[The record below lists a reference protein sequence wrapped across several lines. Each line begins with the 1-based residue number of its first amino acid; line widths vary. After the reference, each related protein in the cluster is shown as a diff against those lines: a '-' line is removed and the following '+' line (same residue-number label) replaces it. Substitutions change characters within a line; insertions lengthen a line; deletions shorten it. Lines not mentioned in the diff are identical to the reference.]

1 MLSRTGRR
9 FPAVLAAMAGMFI
22 GFSAPP
28 ARAQSHTPTKEETQV
43 ARELFEK
50 ALLDERGKDYA
61 AALEKL
67 EKAIALYETPGLR
80 FHLAFCEEKL
90 GHLAAAL
97 ADYDRAKRNAE
108 IEGKKDVLAE
118 VQGPL
123 ASLSKRVPRIV
134 IRIQNAPK
142 GDALTLTLD
151 ERPLQAA
158 VVGTDLPVD
167 PGRHRI
173 TARATGFAVESEV
186 VDASEGA
193 TQAVNLT
200 MHSSSAAPTGPATTT
215 AAATGAATETH
226 PPSAG
231 GTASG
236 AAAPAPRK
244 GKSFGATPWLLAGGG
259 VVLAGGGVAA
269 LLIAG
274 NKASSAKDQCATIPR
289 WAVCDASSE
298 RSTIRALDGLAIGAF
313 VGAAA
318 LFTTAIVTGGHN
330 EESIV
335 VSVAP
340 QGISLTGVF
349 Q

>member
-1 MLSRTGRR
+1 MFVG
-9 FPAVLAAMAGMFI
+9 FAAM
-22 GFSAPP
+22 P

-123 ASLSKRVPRIV
+123 ASLSKRVPRVV
-134 IRIQNAPK
+134 IRVQNAPK

-151 ERPLQAA
+151 ERPLQVA
-158 VVGTDLPVD
+158 VLGTDLPVD

-173 TARATGFAVESEV
+173 TARATGYAVESEV

-200 MHSSSAAPTGPATTT
+200 LHSSSTGPTEPATTT
-215 AAATGAATETH
+215 KAAPAATGTATPPATGAATA
-226 PPSAG
+226 AG
-231 GTASG
+231 P
-236 AAAPAPRK
+236 AAPAPK
-244 GKSFGATPWLLAGGG
+244 AKSAGATPWLLAGGG

-274 NKASSAKDQCATIPR
+274 NKASTAKDQCATVPR
-289 WAVCDASSE
+289 WAVCGASSE
-298 RSTIRALDGLAIGAF
+298 RGTIRALDGLAIGAF

>member
-1 MLSRTGRR
+1 
-9 FPAVLAAMAGMFI
+9 MAGIFV
-22 GFSAPP
+22 GFAATP

-123 ASLSKRVPRIV
+123 ASLSKRVPRVV
-134 IRIQNAPK
+134 IRVQNAPK

-151 ERPLQAA
+151 ERPLQVA
-158 VVGTDLPVD
+158 VLGTDLPVD

-173 TARATGFAVESEV
+173 TARATGYAVESEV

-200 MHSSSAAPTGPATTT
+200 MHSSSAAPTGPATTPAPAATGT
-215 AAATGAATETH
+215 ATPPATGAATA
-226 PPSAG
+226 AG
-231 GTASG
+231 P
-236 AAAPAPRK
+236 AAPKA
-244 GKSFGATPWLLAGGG
+244 KSSGATPWLLAGGG

-274 NKASSAKDQCATIPR
+274 NKASAAKDQCANIPR
-289 WAVCDASSE
+289 WAACDASSE
-298 RSTIRALDGLAIGAF
+298 RGTIRALDGLAIGAF